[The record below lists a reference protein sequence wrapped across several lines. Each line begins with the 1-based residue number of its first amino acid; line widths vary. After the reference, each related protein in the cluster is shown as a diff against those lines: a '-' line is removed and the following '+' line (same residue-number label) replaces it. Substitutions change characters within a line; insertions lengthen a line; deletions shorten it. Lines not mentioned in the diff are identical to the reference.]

1 MAILPFEP
9 KKGAILSRPRYN
21 PLTNSACGSSILE
34 LPKGDLPSKPPLSLS
49 IIVPVYNEEA
59 ALPALF
65 ARLYPVLDR
74 LALPY
79 EVVFIDDGSRDR
91 SVALLRTQHAA
102 RPAETR
108 VVLLQR
114 NFGQH
119 AAIMA
124 GFERAQGN
132 TVITLDADLQ
142 NPPEEI
148 PRLVDAVRAGHDYVG
163 TVRRGRQDHWVR
175 TWLSRA
181 INGLRN
187 RTTAIRITD
196 QGCML
201 RAYGRD
207 VIDAVNASR
216 EVNTFIPALA
226 YLYARE
232 PTEIEVAHE
241 PRRAGESKY
250 SMYSLIRLNF
260 DLMTGFSV
268 VPLQLFSMLGMSI
281 AGLSG
286 LLVIYLAV
294 RRLIVGPEVEGVFTL
309 FAIVFLL
316 VGLALFGIGLIGE
329 YVGRTYEQVRGRPR
343 YIVAAVLET
352 ERADHVR
359 EPERV

>member
-1 MAILPFEP
+1 LD
-9 KKGAILSRPRYN
+9 
-21 PLTNSACGSSILE
+21 
-34 LPKGDLPSKPPLSLS
+34 LPKGDFLSNPPLSLS
-49 IIVPVYNEEA
+49 IVIPVYNEEA

-65 ARLYPVLDR
+65 ARLYPVLDG
-74 LALPY
+74 LGIPY
-79 EVVFIDDGSRDR
+79 EIVFIDDGSRDR
-91 SVALLRTQHAA
+91 SVAVLRAQHAA

-108 VVLLQR
+108 VVILQR

-132 TVITLDADLQ
+132 TIITLDADLQ

-148 PRLVDAVRAGHDYVG
+148 PRLIDAVRAGHDYVG
-163 TVRRGRQDHWVR
+163 TVRRGRQDHWLR

-181 INGLRN
+181 INGIRD
-187 RTTAIRITD
+187 RTTNIRITD

-207 VIDAVNASR
+207 VVDAVNASR

-250 SMYSLIRLNF
+250 SLYSLIRLNF

-286 LLVIYLAV
+286 LLVLYLAA

-343 YIVAAVLET
+343 YIIAAVLET
-352 ERADHVR
+352 ERAERVR
-359 EPERV
+359 ERERV

>member
-1 MAILPFEP
+1 MTIPPFEP
-9 KKGAILSRPRYN
+9 KKGAILTPPRYN
-21 PLTNSACGSSILE
+21 PLTNSARGRSTLD
-34 LPKGDLPSKPPLSLS
+34 LPKGDLLSNPPLSLS
-49 IIVPVYNEEA
+49 IVIPVYNEEA

-65 ARLYPVLDR
+65 ARLYPVLDG
-74 LALPY
+74 LAIPY

-91 SVALLRTQHAA
+91 SVALLRTQHAI

-132 TVITLDADLQ
+132 TLITLDADLQ

-148 PRLVDAVRAGHDYVG
+148 LRLIDAVRAGHDYVC
-163 TVRRGRQDHWVR
+163 TVRRGRQDHWLR
-175 TWLSRA
+175 TWVSRG
-181 INGLRN
+181 INGIRD
-187 RTTAIRITD
+187 RTTNIRITD

-207 VIDAVNASR
+207 VVDAVNASR

-241 PRRAGESKY
+241 PRRVGESKY

-260 DLMTGFSV
+260 DLMTGFSM

-286 LLVIYLAV
+286 LLVLYLAA
-294 RRLIVGPEVEGVFTL
+294 RRLILGPEVEGVFTL

-343 YIVAAVLET
+343 YLIAAVLET
-352 ERADHVR
+352 ERLPVLAER
-359 EPERV
+359 ERV

>member
-1 MAILPFEP
+1 MPN
-9 KKGAILSRPRYN
+9 G
-21 PLTNSACGSSILE
+21 E
-34 LPKGDLPSKPPLSLS
+34 LLAKPPLSFS
-49 IIVPVYNEEA
+49 IVVPVYNEEFS
-59 ALPALF
+59 LPGLF
-65 ARLYPVLDR
+65 ARLYPVLDG
-74 LALPY
+74 LAIPY
-79 EVVFIDDGSRDR
+79 ECVFIDDGSRDR
-91 SVALLRTQHAA
+91 SVAVLRAQHAA

-108 VVLLQR
+108 VIILQR

-124 GFERAQGN
+124 GFERAQGDAI
-132 TVITLDADLQ
+132 ITLDADLQ

-148 PRLVDAVRAGHDYVG
+148 PRLIAAIRAGHDYVG
-163 TVRRGRQDHWVR
+163 TVRSGRQDHWAR
-175 TWLSRA
+175 RWLSRA

-207 VIDAVNASR
+207 VVDAVNASH
-216 EVNTFIPALA
+216 EVNTFIPALG
-226 YLYARE
+226 YLYARD

-241 PRRAGESKY
+241 PRRSGESKY
-250 SMYSLIRLNF
+250 SLYSLIRLNF

-268 VPLQLFSMLGMSI
+268 VPLQLFSMLGMTI

-286 LLVIYLAV
+286 LLVLYLAA
-294 RRLIVGPEVEGVFTL
+294 RRLILGPEVEGVFTL

-343 YIVAAVLET
+343 FIIAAVLDT
-352 ERADHVR
+352 KRTPVVH